1 MSGDVTPTAAVGFA
15 EPAALDPPLP
25 PLDHTEL
32 EAWAAALAS
41 ALENPSQP
49 RVLPA
54 PHASPET
61 WQRGGKALTQ
71 RSAPTPQRADGA
83 GNVGN
88 GAKAPVPT
96 EERVQVT
103 VRLPELGELAVVL
116 TRAPHGLRVVIGVE
130 GARALAVV
138 DPERARLR
146 GALMSVG
153 VRVDSIEVVRVDGR
167 GTLLASTKTERAA
180 RTESDERANADPRR
194 KPKGRKVSF
203 VG

>member
-1 MSGDVTPTAAVGFA
+1 GARGSHRSQEARDARAAHRGARARGLRAPGPPRARRTRRAATPGRQDGDQGATSGDVTPAPAAGVA
-15 EPAALDPPLP
+15 EPAARAPPPP
-25 PLDHTEL
+25 PLDRAAR

-41 ALENPSQP
+41 ARENPSQP

-96 EERVQVT
+96 E
-103 VRLPELGELAVVL
+103 
-116 TRAPHGLRVVIGVE
+116 
-130 GARALAVV
+130 
-138 DPERARLR
+138 
-146 GALMSVG
+146 
-153 VRVDSIEVVRVDGR
+153 
-167 GTLLASTKTERAA
+167 
-180 RTESDERANADPRR
+180 
-194 KPKGRKVSF
+194 
-203 VG
+203 